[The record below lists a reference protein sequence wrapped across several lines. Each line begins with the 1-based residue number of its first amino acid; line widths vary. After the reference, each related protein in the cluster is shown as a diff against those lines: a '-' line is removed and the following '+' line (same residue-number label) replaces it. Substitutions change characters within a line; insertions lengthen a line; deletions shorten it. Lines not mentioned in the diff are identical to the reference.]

1 MRTAVVT
8 DTNSGMSVEEG
19 ERRGIFVLPMPVII
33 DGEMRLEGVD
43 ISYSEVFHAMAE
55 HKNVSTSQ
63 PSIGEV
69 HDLWKKVLADGYDE
83 LVYIPM
89 SSGLSSSFA
98 SASGL
103 AMDFGG
109 RVQVVDNHRISL
121 TLYESVLDAKA
132 LADQEWSARQIRERL
147 EEQTSDA
154 TIYLTVN
161 SIEYLKKSGRITDAG
176 IALAKLL
183 KIKPVLT
190 IQGERL
196 DAFAKTRGI
205 LAAERKMILATY
217 HDLQERFYHTPKEHI
232 LVGAAGTLLTKEEIR
247 RWSEKIR
254 EAFPGYPFLYHPLS
268 CSIACHT
275 GPGAMGTGFVFMDR
289 GWSGVGDG

>member
-1 MRTAVVT
+1 MHTAIVT
-8 DTNSGMSVEEG
+8 DTNSGMSVDEG
-19 ERRGIFVLPMPVII
+19 NRRGIFVIPMPVIV
-33 DGEMRLEGVD
+33 DGDIRLEGLD
-43 ISYSEVFHAMAE
+43 ITYDEIFHAMAE
-55 HKNVSTSQ
+55 KKNVTTSQ
-63 PSIGEV
+63 PSQGEV
-69 HDLWKKVLADGYDE
+69 LDLWQKVIDEGYDE

-89 SSGLSSSFA
+89 SSGLSSSCA
-98 SASGL
+98 SAKGL
-103 AMDFGG
+103 AEEFGG
-109 RVQVVDNHRISL
+109 RVKVVDNHRISL

-132 LADQEWSARQIRERL
+132 LADQGWSAEAIKERM
-147 EEQTSDA
+147 ENQTNDA

-176 IALAKLL
+176 ITMAKLF

-190 IQGERL
+190 IQGEKI

-205 LAAERKMILATY
+205 LAAEKEMLKATFR
-217 HDLQERFYHTPKEHI
+217 DLHEKFNNTPKRHI
-232 LVGAAGTLLTKEEIR
+232 LVGAAGTLLTKEEIE
-247 RWSEKIR
+247 RWSNKIK

-289 GWSGVGDG
+289 GWDGVGEG

>member
-1 MRTAVVT
+1 MHTAIVT
-8 DTNSGMSVEEG
+8 DTNSGMSIVEG

-33 DGEMRLEGVD
+33 DGDMRLEGVNV
-43 ISYSEVFHAMAE
+43 SYSEVFRAMAE

-63 PSIGEV
+63 PSPGEV
-69 HDLWKKVLADGYDE
+69 HDMWKKIFEKGYDE

-89 SSGLSSSFA
+89 SSGLSSSYA
-98 SASGL
+98 SAKGL
-103 AMDFGG
+103 ARDFGEK
-109 RVQVVDNHRISL
+109 VQVVDNHRISL

-132 LADQEWSARQIRERL
+132 LADQGKSAKQIRERL

-205 LAAERKMILATY
+205 LAAEKKMILATF
-217 HDLQERFYHTPKEHI
+217 HDLQERFYNTPKEHI

-247 RWSEKIR
+247 RWSEKIK

-289 GWSGVGDG
+289 GWSGVGEG